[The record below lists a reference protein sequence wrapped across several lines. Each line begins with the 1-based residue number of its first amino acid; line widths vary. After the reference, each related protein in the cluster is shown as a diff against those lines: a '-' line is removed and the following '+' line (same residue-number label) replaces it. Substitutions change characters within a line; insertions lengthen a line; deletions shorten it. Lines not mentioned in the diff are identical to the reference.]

1 MFDPVSA
8 KLVPRDQVA
17 QRPLRHLYAV
27 PEGPVPD
34 ALAAAEGAALGKRR
48 TELAGARGRRQR
60 REWLWANSSNERQRK
75 CGRTATGEIVGLS
88 RRGDRASWVG
98 LQTCGS
104 VWTCPVCSAVVL
116 GRRGDE
122 LREAVETWA
131 SRGGAIALV
140 TLTMRH
146 GPADTLASC
155 WDAQSDAWA
164 AAAGRSRGA
173 RRALDELGAEGW
185 VRRVEVTHGPN
196 GWHVHV
202 HALIFLAGGTTAA
215 AVAELG
221 AAMFGAWAA
230 RLARVGL
237 TPVADRGGLHAKLLD
252 LDQAVEE
259 VAGYVA
265 KGLYTADS
273 AALELAGSGK
283 RGRGENVTPW
293 GLLDSAAAGDRRAR
307 ALWAEWEAGSHG
319 RRAITWSKGMRRTLG
334 LGEDLDDQ
342 ELVDE
347 STGVDDVSEL
357 VAVWPSSDWAELRAA
372 AEDLLDVVEGARPD
386 WAGAAVFGYCV
397 ENGLPLPRTPGELE
411 AVERRPPGPG

>member
-1 MFDPVSA
+1 M
-8 KLVPRDQVA
+8 
-17 QRPLRHLYAV
+17 
-27 PEGPVPD
+27 
-34 ALAAAEGAALGKRR
+34 LA
-48 TELAGARGRRQR
+48 
-60 REWLWANSSNERQRK
+60 
-75 CGRTATGEIVGLS
+75 
-88 RRGDRASWVG
+88 
-98 LQTCGS
+98 
-104 VWTCPVCSAVVL
+104 
-116 GRRGDE
+116 RRGDE

-131 SRGGAIALV
+131 SRGGAVALV

-146 GPADTLASC
+146 GPGDSLASC

-164 AAAGRSRGA
+164 AAAGRSSGP

-202 HALIFLAGGTTAA
+202 HALVFLRAGATEQL
-215 AVAELG
+215 VAELG

-237 TPVADRGGLHAKLLD
+237 TPVRDSGGLHAKLLD
-252 LDQAVEE
+252 VDQAVEE

-283 RGRGENVTPW
+283 RGRGDNVTPW
-293 GLLDSAAAGDRRAR
+293 GLLDAAAAGDRRSR

-319 RRAITWSKGMRRTLG
+319 RRAITWSKGMRRKLG
-334 LGEDLDDQ
+334 LGEDIDDQ

-347 STGVDDVSEL
+347 STDVDDVAEL
-357 VAVWPSSDWAELRAA
+357 VAVWPASDWAALRPA
-372 AEDLLDVVEGARPD
+372 AEDLLDVAEGARLE

-411 AVERRPPGPG
+411 GGQAHPPGPG